1 MKRPESLRP
10 LRMDYLSKWECICLV
25 LEMKGEARDRC
36 SSPSGLTVS
45 SRGRCC
51 EHVLSQAPTST
62 GQDPC
67 SPRIP
72 YLMNGAFRFGF
83 RFRTLRLLR
92 LNFFGPKFPDL

>member
-1 MKRPESLRP
+1 MKRPESLGP
-10 LRMDYLSKWECICLV
+10 LRMDYLSKWESICLV

-36 SSPSGLTVS
+36 SSPSGLRVS

-51 EHVLSQAPTST
+51 EHVLSQTPTST
-62 GQDPC
+62 GKDPH

-72 YLMNGAFRFGF
+72 YLMNGAFMFGF

-92 LNFFGPKFPDL
+92 LHLFGLKFSDL